1 MTPTPSVPLWTHSS
15 RVAGRDS
22 LFFTSENN
30 RCDQGLGLPCSPFS
44 TLDPG
49 LFSQGVS
56 GFRRGHLSRSRGSGL
71 KTRAGTSA
79 AYSS

>member
-15 RVAGRDS
+15 RVAGETACS
-22 LFFTSENN
+22 LRLRITGVI
-30 RCDQGLGLPCSPFS
+30 RGLGLPCSPFS